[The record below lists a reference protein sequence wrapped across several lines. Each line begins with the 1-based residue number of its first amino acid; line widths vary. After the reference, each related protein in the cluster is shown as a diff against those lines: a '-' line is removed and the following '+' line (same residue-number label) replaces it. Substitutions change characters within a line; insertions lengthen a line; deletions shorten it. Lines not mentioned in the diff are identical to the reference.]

1 MPTEFAEYESARPYI
16 LGMYARLLEL
26 KKTNDLKVLLSVG
39 GWNFG
44 SELFSDM
51 VGDERLRKAFIAQAT
66 RFIRDHGFDGL
77 DLDWV
82 GWTQW
87 RRSETTVFS
96 SRP

>member
-1 MPTEFAEYESARPYI
+1 MPSELVEYDNARPYF
-16 LGMYARLLEL
+16 LGMYARLVEL

-51 VGDERLRKAFIAQAT
+51 VRDEQLRKAFVVQAT

-82 GWTQW
+82 G
-87 RRSETTVFS
+87 
-96 SRP
+96 